1 MKKAV
6 AILLLTIMPA
16 VMAGCAGKKTEG
28 TDVNKPAEPQSQV
41 TTKEDNTAAKSVEAA
56 TLKDVALKEKELLAQ
71 LDPLHKKVNDLFKNF
86 ERGAISR
93 SQLNNEL
100 LAVKKDIDKL
110 KQESDEFY
118 KNHKLS
124 DSDKK
129 DPLYTEGLKN
139 GSRLRSTMSTIITTT
154 LEGKT
159 VINLQQKDASGNPL
173 REKIIYDDEKIK
185 AYYAEQEKKYQDY
198 LRKLNN
204 ALASF

>member
-28 TDVNKPAEPQSQV
+28 TDGNKPAEPQSQV
-41 TTKEDNTAAKSVEAA
+41 KQENNAAGSQPQAV
-56 TLKDVALKEKELLAQ
+56 TLKEVAQKEKELQARLE
-71 LDPLHKKVNDLFKNF
+71 PLHKKVNDLFKSF

-110 KQESDEFY
+110 KQESDDFY

-124 DSDKK
+124 DNDKK
-129 DPLYTEGLKN
+129 DPLYAEGLKN

-159 VINLQQKDASGNPL
+159 VINLQQKDSSGNPL
-173 REKIIYDDEKIK
+173 KEKIVYDDEKIK

-198 LRKLNN
+198 LGKLNN